1 LELQVPLALL
11 VQQVILALLV
21 QPVQPVL
28 LALPAK
34 MQQRTLLIILM
45 VDLQQSIQTLFTMQ
59 ELQQLQVGPILLM
72 PVEHQFL
79 SNNQEK
85 VKNDLKTTKP
95 PRHRSKL
102 DFKQSNTCCR

>member
-1 LELQVPLALL
+1 VLQVQLALP
-11 VQQVILALLV
+11 V
-21 QPVQPVL
+21 QPVQLVL

-59 ELQQLQVGPILLM
+59 ELHQLQVGLILLM

-79 SNNQEK
+79 S
-85 VKNDLKTTKP
+85 
-95 PRHRSKL
+95 SKQ
-102 DFKQSNTCCR
+102 KR